1 MCPGPE
7 KHGQI
12 IKQKRKGGGVTE
24 LIFYLA
30 FILFSL
36 IAHFVQFWKAAP
48 HFTILSSITVPT
60 VSENRQLLFKEANM
74 GLFLQKTERRIV
86 LKPYQSPCR
95 IETLVFSSLITATQS
110 QSVIIL
116 YVLEPL
122 SCTRTYFSTVYAKN
136 ENILFSG
143 RKRTLRPSFC
153 CSISNNF

>member
-7 KHGQI
+7 KHGQV
-12 IKQKRKGGGVTE
+12 IKQKRKGGRVTE

-36 IAHFVQFWKAAP
+36 IAHLIQFWKAAP
-48 HFTILSSITVPT
+48 HFTILSRITVPT
-60 VSENRQLLFKEANM
+60 LSENRQLLFKEANM

-86 LKPYQSPCR
+86 LKSYWSPCR

-110 QSVIIL
+110 HTPPSQSVIIL

-122 SCTRTYFSTVYAKN
+122 SCTKN
-136 ENILFSG
+136 TFPQSMQKI
-143 RKRTLRPSFC
+143 KIFC
-153 CSISNNF
+153 FREKSLH